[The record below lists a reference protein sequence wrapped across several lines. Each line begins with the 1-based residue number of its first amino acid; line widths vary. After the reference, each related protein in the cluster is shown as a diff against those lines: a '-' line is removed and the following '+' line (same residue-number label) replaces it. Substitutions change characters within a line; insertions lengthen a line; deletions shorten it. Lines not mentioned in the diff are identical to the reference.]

1 MFDIHIL
8 VCKQIVTAEDYVEGI
23 YVRFR
28 DVSGGANQYNMA
40 TVLNAGALHYTVT
53 NLQKFTKYDF
63 FLVPFFKMIQGQPSN
78 SKTVQTLEDGRS

>member
-1 MFDIHIL
+1 M
-8 VCKQIVTAEDYVEGI
+8 TAEDYVEGI

-78 SKTVQTLEDGRS
+78 SKTVQTLEDGRF